1 VSDAVTRRRAA
12 LLERAGEAGEVDA
25 VLVTRLPNVR
35 YLTGFTGSNA
45 ALLLTGGATVLATDG
60 RYRLQA
66 AQQAPDVELLVDREV
81 ACALAQRAARDRVR
95 RLAFEAH
102 DVTVELHERLVAAGP
117 GLDLRPL
124 GRAVEELRQVKD
136 RDELAALARACDL
149 TGQAFRALLDL
160 AHPGRTE
167 RELARFLEALMLD
180 LGAEGPAFPTIVA
193 TGPHS
198 AIPHHAPTDRPLA
211 AGDLLTVDFGAR
223 YAGYHADMTRTMA
236 VGRCAD
242 WQRELHALV
251 AAAQLAGVRALAP
264 GADVTAVDRAARAVV
279 DDAGRGEEFPHGLG
293 HGVGLEIHEAPLISP
308 SAAGTLAARVP
319 VTVEPG
325 VYLAGRGG
333 VRIEDTVV
341 VREGEPELLTTAPKE
356 LLVLA

>member
-1 VSDAVTRRRAA
+1 MSDGFTRRRAA
-12 LLERAGEAGEVDA
+12 LLERAGEVDA

-45 ALLLTGGATVLATDG
+45 ALLTGGATVLATDG

-81 ACALAQRAARDRVR
+81 ACALARRAAHDRVP

-136 RDELAALARACDL
+136 PDELAALARACDL
-149 TGQAFRALLDL
+149 TGQTFRALLDL

-167 RELARFLEALMLD
+167 RELARFLEARMLD

-193 TGPHS
+193 T
-198 AIPHHAPTDRPLA
+198 
-211 AGDLLTVDFGAR
+211 
-223 YAGYHADMTRTMA
+223 
-236 VGRCAD
+236 
-242 WQRELHALV
+242 
-251 AAAQLAGVRALAP
+251 
-264 GADVTAVDRAARAVV
+264 
-279 DDAGRGEEFPHGLG
+279 
-293 HGVGLEIHEAPLISP
+293 
-308 SAAGTLAARVP
+308 
-319 VTVEPG
+319 
-325 VYLAGRGG
+325 
-333 VRIEDTVV
+333 
-341 VREGEPELLTTAPKE
+341 
-356 LLVLA
+356 

>member
-1 VSDAVTRRRAA
+1 MSHACARRRDA
-12 LLERAGEAGEVDA
+12 LLERAGEVDA

-45 ALLLTGGATVLATDG
+45 ALLVTPERAVLATDG

-81 ACALAQRAARDRVR
+81 ACALADRAARDGVR

-102 DVTVELHERLVAAGP
+102 DVTVELHGQLLSAAP
-117 GLDLRPL
+117 GLDLLPL

-136 RDELAALARACDL
+136 GEELAALARACGI
-149 TGQAFRALLDL
+149 TAEAFRGLLDL
-160 AHPGRTE
+160 VHPGRTE
-167 RELARFLEALMLD
+167 RDLARFLEARMFD

-211 AGDLLTVDFGAR
+211 VGDLLIVDFGAR
-223 YAGYHADMTRTMA
+223 YAGYHADMTRTVA
-236 VGRCAD
+236 VGHCAD
-242 WQRELHALV
+242 WQRDLHGLV
-251 AAAQLAGVRALAP
+251 AAAQLAALRALAP
-264 GADVTAVDRAARAVV
+264 GADVTDVDRAARAVV
-279 DDAGRGEEFPHGLG
+279 EAAGRGEEFPHGVG
-293 HGVGLEIHEAPLISP
+293 HGVGLEIHEAPRISP
-308 SAAGTLAARVP
+308 TGAGRLAARVP

-341 VREGEPELLTTAPKE
+341 VRDGEPELLTTAPKE